1 MLPQRI
7 PFIVIGGFL
16 GAGKTTLLRRWLQQS
31 AGRRIAVLVN
41 DFGAINIDAA
51 LVAQSGAE
59 TIGLSNGCVC
69 CSIGDDLSLA
79 LLRVLDSQPPFDAV
93 VVEASGVSDPWRI
106 AQYALADPRL
116 SLQAVVM
123 LVDAAALAQQAADP
137 LLADTLARQR
147 VHADL
152 VVLNKADLAAADGAA
167 TPGHELPHGV
177 MAAARAW
184 VARQAPGAPLLCT
197 VQADLPVEL
206 LVDLMHNTPLY
217 APRGGLVP
225 RPVSHDVRF
234 MAWSDRPTG
243 CFDVVRLR
251 TWLRALPTDVLRL
264 KAMLPVAA
272 GNAASDWVELQF
284 AGRHGSLRRLAV
296 VPHGGA
302 AVVAIG
308 LAGRLPIR
316 AIADGLAAC
325 ADDNLP
331 AVTAGPI
338 EARRKSPPQVP
349 PQVPP
354 RVPPQVPPQA
364 PGPTPPG
371 PPTTLDEPRR

>member
-1 MLPQRI
+1 MPPARI
-7 PFIVIGGFL
+7 PFTVIGGFL
-16 GAGKTTLLRRWLQQS
+16 GAGKTTLLQRWLQQ
-31 AGRRIAVLVN
+31 AGGRRIAVLVN

-116 SLQAVVM
+116 SLQAVIV
-123 LVDAAALAQQAADP
+123 LVDVAALASQAADP
-137 LLADTLARQR
+137 LLTDTLARQL

-152 VVLNKADLAAADGAA
+152 VVLNKADLAEAGVMVPRAKPADGPAGDPPSPSA
-167 TPGHELPHGV
+167 PSGA
-177 MAAARAW
+177 MAAAQAW
-184 VARQAPGAPLLCT
+184 VSRLAPGVPVLQS
-197 VQADLPVEL
+197 VQSDLPIAL
-206 LVDLMHNTPLY
+206 LDGLMHTPLY
-217 APRGGLVP
+217 VPRGGL
-225 RPVSHDVRF
+225 RPQPAAHDARF

-243 CFDVVRLR
+243 RFDPDRLR
-251 TWLRALPTDVLRL
+251 AWLRALPGGVLRL
-264 KAMLPVAA
+264 KAVLPVA
-272 GNAASDWVELQF
+272 GDSTDSGWVDLQF
-284 AGRHGSLRRLAV
+284 AGRHGSLRRGAV
-296 VPHGGA
+296 TPPAGA

-325 ADDNLP
+325 AADNLLLM
-331 AVTAGPI
+331 TADSI
-338 EARRKSPPQVP
+338 AARR
-349 PQVPP
+349 
-354 RVPPQVPPQA
+354 
-364 PGPTPPG
+364 
-371 PPTTLDEPRR
+371 

>member
-1 MLPQRI
+1 MLRDRI
-7 PFIVIGGFL
+7 PFTVIGGFL

-79 LLRVLDSQPPFDAV
+79 LLRLLDSQPPFDAV

-116 SLQAVVM
+116 SLQAVIV
-123 LVDAAALAQQAADP
+123 LVDAAALAHQAADP
-137 LLADTLARQR
+137 LLTDTLARQLA
-147 VHADL
+147 HADL
-152 VVLNKADLAAADGAA
+152 VVLNKVDLAADDGAA
-167 TPGHELPHGV
+167 TPGHEPPLGV
-177 MAAARAW
+177 MSAARAW
-184 VARQAPGAPLLCT
+184 VAQRAPGAPVLCT

-206 LVDLMHNTPLY
+206 LADLTHTPLY
-217 APRGGLVP
+217 APRGGLEP
-225 RPVSHDVRF
+225 RPAAHGARF
-234 MAWSDRPTG
+234 MAWSDRPAG
-243 CFDVVRLR
+243 HFDLACLR
-251 TWLRALPTDVLRL
+251 TWLRALPTGVLRF

-284 AGRHGSLRRLAV
+284 AGRHGALRRLALA
-296 VPHGGA
+296 PHEGA

-325 ADDNLP
+325 ADNNLP

-338 EARRKSPPQVP
+338 DARRGSPRQGPPQVP
-349 PQVPP
+349 PQG
-354 RVPPQVPPQA
+354 PPQVPLPA

>member
-1 MLPQRI
+1 MLRDRI
-7 PFIVIGGFL
+7 PFTVIGGFL

-31 AGRRIAVLVN
+31 TGRRIAVLVN

-59 TIGLSNGCVC
+59 TVGLSNGCVC

-79 LLRVLDSQPPFDAV
+79 LLRLLDSQPPFDAV

-116 SLQAVVM
+116 SLQAVIV
-123 LVDAAALAQQAADP
+123 LVDAAALAHQAADP
-137 LLADTLARQR
+137 LLTDTLARQLA
-147 VHADL
+147 HADL
-152 VVLNKADLAAADGAA
+152 VVLNKADLAADDGTA
-167 TPGHELPHGV
+167 TPGHEAPHGV

-184 VARQAPGAPLLCT
+184 VAQQAPGAPVLGT

-206 LVDLMHNTPLY
+206 LADLTHTPLY
-217 APRGGLVP
+217 VPRGGLAP
-225 RPVSHDVRF
+225 RAAAHGARF
-234 MAWSDRPTG
+234 MAWSDRPAG
-243 CFDVVRLR
+243 HFDLACLR
-251 TWLRALPTDVLRL
+251 TWLRALPTGVLRL

-272 GNAASDWVELQF
+272 GPATSDWVELQF
-284 AGRHGSLRRLAV
+284 AGRHGALRRLAEA
-296 VPHGGA
+296 PHEGA

-325 ADDNLP
+325 ADNNLP

-338 EARRKSPPQVP
+338 DARR
-349 PQVPP
+349 
-354 RVPPQVPPQA
+354 
-364 PGPTPPG
+364 
-371 PPTTLDEPRR
+371 